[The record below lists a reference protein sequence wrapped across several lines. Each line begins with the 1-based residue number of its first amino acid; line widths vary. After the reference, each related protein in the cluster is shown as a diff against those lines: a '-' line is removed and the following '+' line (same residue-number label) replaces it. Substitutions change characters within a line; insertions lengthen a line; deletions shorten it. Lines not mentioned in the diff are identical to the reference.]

1 MKNMMK
7 LKNENLGRE
16 LKRPK
21 VDWQRDALNPE
32 CLNSK
37 ASQEDS
43 EDTSKMLNN
52 TTDFC
57 IKEVK

>member
-7 LKNENLGRE
+7 LKNENWEKE
-16 LKRPK
+16 LKRHEC
-21 VDWQRDALNPE
+21 DWQRDALNPE

-37 ASQEDS
+37 AKKEDA
-43 EDTSKMLNN
+43 DFTSKMLNN
-52 TTDFC
+52 TTYFC

>member
-7 LKNENLGRE
+7 LKNENFEKE
-16 LKRPK
+16 LKRH
-21 VDWQRDALNPE
+21 AAGPE

-37 ASQEDS
+37 TSHEDS

-52 TTDFC
+52 TADFC

>member
-7 LKNENLGRE
+7 LKNENWEKE
-16 LKRPK
+16 LKRHEA
-21 VDWQRDALNPE
+21 DGLRDEVNPGR
-32 CLNSK
+32 LNSK
-37 ASQEDS
+37 TSQEDS